1 MRYYIR
7 HLRQHGDFREYVPPG
22 VTAVIFMESL
32 PVIPPPLFASFLS
45 HCHEAFPLCRD
56 VIMYQNVQGD
66 SSMIK
71 PMTAFFRKVVS
82 IVTSCDFGRVIT
94 AKEITDI
101 VESSASN
108 SPSPSSISSFSSSSS
123 SSSSSSGPT
132 EDEDVRRR
140 RRRTNQMTKSAPARA
155 GAERSGDGN
164 GGVSPGEASSWEI
177 DAVLSATPSQF
188 KVWRFA
194 RFAGVAALGDPSLL
208 PRLAVIALAALAAAV
223 VAGLCRLFPC
233 VDRRLRMDRH
243 VVRLKL
249 HRKNPSTTT
258 TTIQQNDDP
267 AASSRSRT
275 SPLGWVSLPSKG
287 PLSQRLESLAVA
299 RARS

>member
-1 MRYYIR
+1 
-7 HLRQHGDFREYVPPG
+7 
-22 VTAVIFMESL
+22 
-32 PVIPPPLFASFLS
+32 
-45 HCHEAFPLCRD
+45 
-56 VIMYQNVQGD
+56 
-66 SSMIK
+66 
-71 PMTAFFRKVVS
+71 
-82 IVTSCDFGRVIT
+82 
-94 AKEITDI
+94 
-101 VESSASN
+101 
-108 SPSPSSISSFSSSSS
+108 
-123 SSSSSSGPT
+123 
-132 EDEDVRRR
+132 
-140 RRRTNQMTKSAPARA
+140 MTKSAPARA

-194 RFAGVAALGDPSLL
+194 CFAGVAALGDPSLL

-249 HRKNPSTTT
+249 HRKNPSTSTTTT